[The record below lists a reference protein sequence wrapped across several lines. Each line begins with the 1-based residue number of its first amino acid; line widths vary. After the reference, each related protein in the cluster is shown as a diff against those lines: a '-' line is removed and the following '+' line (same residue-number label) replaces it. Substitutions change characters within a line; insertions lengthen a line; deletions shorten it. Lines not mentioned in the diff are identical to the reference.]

1 VIKNKTAR
9 YSMFGSLYFSQGT
22 VFAYF
27 TSLNALYFLSKG
39 LTMAD
44 VGVFGAIA
52 LIPFV
57 IKIFLGMLSDR
68 VNLLGMGHRKP
79 YILLGLM
86 IQTTCLVLA
95 PFIDPATSYWGF
107 VALAFILQLGMAL
120 YDTCTDGLA
129 LDTTPVEEQGTIQ
142 GFMVGGRAAGV
153 VITASIVGWLA
164 QEVSWT
170 AVFWLLGLLTLV
182 PIPLVLG
189 VKEGKREGDGKF
201 EWGAFA
207 AFKKK
212 PIIALAAAG
221 FLFFMVIA
229 GANQNVNPFL
239 ESEFGISLQRAG
251 LFTTVWGIGV
261 VLGGLLGGR
270 LIDRIGQR
278 RGTMIALF
286 FSFASIL
293 VLAVI
298 PGAGFAWVIVAI
310 FGLSYGTYQTVYFAL
325 AMNHTDPRIAAS
337 MYSIFMAVT
346 NIGQGVGFA
355 VAGGLADI
363 PAVGFRWAFVI
374 LTLFNLLALPLLP
387 VIFKKDRKLPLSRSA
402 EA

>member
-1 VIKNKTAR
+1 MNQKRIAR
-9 YSMFGSLYFSQGT
+9 YAMFGSLYFSQGT

-39 LTMAD
+39 LSMAD

-57 IKIFLGMLSDR
+57 IKIFLGMLSDQ
-68 VNLLGMGHRKP
+68 VNLLNLGHRKP
-79 YILLGLM
+79 YILLGLL
-86 IQTTCLVLA
+86 IQTLCLGIA
-95 PFIDPATSYWGF
+95 PFIDPAVHYWGF
-107 VALAFILQLGMAL
+107 VTLAFVLQLGMAL

-129 LDTTPVEEQGTIQ
+129 LDTTPVQEQGTIQ

-170 AVFWLLGLLTLV
+170 SVFWLLGALTLLPV
-182 PIPLVLG
+182 PFVLS
-189 VKEGKREGDGKF
+189 VREKPRDIDQAF
-201 EWGAFA
+201 HWGAFS
-207 AFKKK
+207 AFKDRSV
-212 PIIALAAAG
+212 IALAAAG
-221 FLFFMVIA
+221 FLFFLVIA

-239 ESEFGISLQRAG
+239 ETSFGITLQQAG
-251 LFTTVWGIGV
+251 LYTTVWGIGV
-261 VLGGLLGGR
+261 VVGGLLGGR
-270 LIDRIGQR
+270 LIDRVGQR
-278 RGTMIALF
+278 GGTLTALL

-293 VLAVI
+293 ALAII
-298 PGAGFAWVIVAI
+298 PDPGFAWAIVAI

-325 AMNHTDPRIAAS
+325 AMNFTDPRIAAS

-355 VAGGLADI
+355 LAGGLAAF

-374 LTLFNLLALPLLP
+374 LSVFNLLALPLLP
-387 VIFKKDRKLPLSRSA
+387 AVFGKRNQAGSGSNGL
-402 EA
+402 

>member
-1 VIKNKTAR
+1 MQKSKTAR
-9 YSMFGSLYFSQGT
+9 YAMFGSLYFSQGT

-39 LTMAD
+39 LSMGD
-44 VGVFGAIA
+44 VGIFGAIA

-57 IKIFLGMLSDR
+57 IKIFLGMLSDQ
-68 VNLLGMGHRKP
+68 VNLLGLGHRKP
-79 YILLGLM
+79 YILLGLL
-86 IQTTCLVLA
+86 IQTVCLALA
-95 PFIDPATSYWGF
+95 PFIDPAASYWGF

-129 LDTTPVEEQGTIQ
+129 LDTTPEAEQGTIQ

-153 VITASIVGWLA
+153 VITASVVGWLA

-170 AVFWLLGLLTLV
+170 AVFWLLGVLTLV
-182 PIPLVLG
+182 PIPLVLSI
-189 VKEGKREGDGKF
+189 KEGQREGDGKF
-201 EWGAFA
+201 EWGAFS
-207 AFKKK
+207 AFKRK

-221 FLFFMVIA
+221 FLFFLVIA

-239 ESEFGISLQRAG
+239 ESEFGITLQRAG
-251 LFTTVWGIGV
+251 LYTTIWGIGV
-261 VLGGLLGGR
+261 VMGGLLGGR
-270 LIDRIGQR
+270 LIDRIGQH
-278 RGTMIALF
+278 RGTLVALF
-286 FSFASIL
+286 FSFISIL
-293 VLAVI
+293 ALAII
-298 PGAGFAWVIVAI
+298 PGSGYAWGIVLV

-346 NIGQGVGFA
+346 NVGQGVGFA
-355 VAGGLADI
+355 VAGGLADL

-374 LTLFNLLALPLLP
+374 LTCINLLALPLLP
-387 VIFKKDRKLPLSRSA
+387 AIFERNKT
-402 EA
+402 

>member
-1 VIKNKTAR
+1 MTMLKSKTAR
-9 YSMFGSLYFSQGT
+9 YAMFGSLYFSQGT
-22 VFAYF
+22 VFSYF

-39 LTMAD
+39 LSMGD

-68 VNLLGMGHRKP
+68 INLLGFGHRKP
-79 YILLGLM
+79 YILIGLF
-86 IQTTCLVLA
+86 IQTVCLFIA
-95 PFIDPATSYWGF
+95 PFIDPAQNYWGF
-107 VALAFILQLGMAL
+107 VALAFILQMGMAL

-153 VITASIVGWLA
+153 VITASLLGVLA
-164 QEVSWT
+164 QQVSWT
-170 AVFWLLGLLTLV
+170 AVFWVLGALTLV
-182 PIPLVLG
+182 PVPLVLAA
-189 VKEGKREGDGKF
+189 KEGEKDVSEDF
-201 EWGAFA
+201 SWAAFA

-251 LFTTVWGIGV
+251 LYTTVWGVGV
-261 VLGGLLGGR
+261 VLGGVLGGR
-270 LIDRIGQR
+270 LIDRIGQKS
-278 RGTMIALF
+278 GTRLALF
-286 FSFASIL
+286 FSFISIL
-293 VLAVI
+293 VLAAI
-298 PGAGFAWVIVAI
+298 PNAGFAWAIVFI
-310 FGLSYGTYQTVYFAL
+310 FGLAYGTYQTVYFAL
-325 AMNHTDPRIAAS
+325 AMHYTEKAIAAS

-355 VAGGLADI
+355 VAGGLAGLQ
-363 PAVGFRWAFVI
+363 AVGFRWAFVI
-374 LTLFNLLALPLLP
+374 LTVFNLLALPLLP
-387 VIFKKDRKLPLSRSA
+387 VVFGKKDKS
-402 EA
+402 

>member
-1 VIKNKTAR
+1 MLNSKTAR

-22 VFAYF
+22 VFSYF

-39 LTMAD
+39 LTMGD

-68 VNLLGMGHRKP
+68 VNLLGYGHRKP
-79 YILLGLM
+79 YILLGLA
-86 IQTTCLVLA
+86 IQTICLFIA
-95 PFIDPATSYWGF
+95 PLIDPAENYWGF

-153 VITASIVGWLA
+153 VITASLLGVLA
-164 QEVSWT
+164 QQVSWT
-170 AVFWLLGLLTLV
+170 AVFWVLGILTLV
-182 PIPLVLG
+182 PVPFVLAA
-189 VKEGKREGDGKF
+189 KEGDRDPSEDF
-201 EWGAFA
+201 SWAAFS

-239 ESEFGISLQRAG
+239 EAEFGISLQRAG
-251 LFTTVWGIGV
+251 LYTTVWGVGV
-261 VLGGLLGGR
+261 VLGGVLGGR
-270 LIDRIGQR
+270 LIDRIGQH
-278 RGTMIALF
+278 RGTLIALF
-286 FSFASIL
+286 FSFVSIL

-298 PGAGFAWVIVAI
+298 PGAGFAWVIVFI
-310 FGLSYGTYQTVYFAL
+310 FGLAYGTYQTVYFSL
-325 AMNHTDPRIAAS
+325 AMHYTEKRIAAS

-355 VAGGLADI
+355 LAGGLADV
-363 PAVGFRWAFVI
+363 PAIGFRWAFVI
-374 LTLFNLLALPLLP
+374 LTVFNLLALPLLP
-387 VIFKKDRKLPLSRSA
+387 MVFGKRSDQ
-402 EA
+402 

>member
-1 VIKNKTAR
+1 MLENKTAR
-9 YSMFGSLYFSQGT
+9 YAMFGTLYFSQGT
-22 VFAYF
+22 VFSYF

-39 LTMAD
+39 LSMGD

-57 IKIFLGMLSDR
+57 IKIFLGMLSDK
-68 VNLLGMGHRKP
+68 VNLLGFGHRKP
-79 YILLGLM
+79 YILLGLL
-86 IQTTCLVLA
+86 IQTICLFIA
-95 PFIDPATSYWGF
+95 PFIDPAESYWGF

-153 VITASIVGWLA
+153 VVTASLLGVLA
-164 QEVSWT
+164 QQVSWT
-170 AVFWLLGLLTLV
+170 AVFWVLGFLTLV
-182 PIPLVLG
+182 PVPLVLAA
-189 VKEGKREGDGKF
+189 KEGERDPSEEF
-201 EWGAFA
+201 SWAAFS
-207 AFKKK
+207 AFKKG

-239 ESEFGISLQRAG
+239 EAEFGISLQRAG
-251 LFTTVWGIGV
+251 LYTTVWGVGV
-261 VLGGLLGGR
+261 VLGGVLGGR
-270 LIDRIGQR
+270 LIDGIGQKA
-278 RGTMIALF
+278 GTRLALF
-286 FSFASIL
+286 FSFFSVL

-298 PGAGFAWVIVAI
+298 PSAGWAWVIVFI
-310 FGLSYGTYQTVYFAL
+310 FGLAYGTYQTVYFAL
-325 AMNHTDPRIAAS
+325 AMHYTEKRIAAS

-355 VAGGLADI
+355 VAGGLANV
-363 PAVGFRWAFVI
+363 PAIGFRWAFAI
-374 LTLFNLLALPLLP
+374 LTCINLLALPLLP
-387 VIFKKDRKLPLSRSA
+387 VVFGKKTP
-402 EA
+402 EN

>member
-1 VIKNKTAR
+1 MLESKTAR
-9 YSMFGSLYFSQGT
+9 YAMFGSLYFSQGT

-39 LTMAD
+39 LTMGD
-44 VGVFGAIA
+44 VGIFGAIA

-68 VNLLGMGHRKP
+68 VNLLGLGHRKP
-79 YILLGLM
+79 YILLGLLV
-86 IQTTCLVLA
+86 QTICLAIA
-95 PFIDPATSYWGF
+95 PFIDPATSYWAF

-129 LDTTPVEEQGTIQ
+129 LDTTPVNEQGTIQ

-153 VITASIVGWLA
+153 VITASVVGWLA

-170 AVFWLLGLLTLV
+170 AVFWLLGALTLV
-182 PIPLVLG
+182 PVPLVLSI
-189 VKEGKREGDGKF
+189 KERVREGVGEF
-201 EWGAFA
+201 EWAAFA
-207 AFKKK
+207 AFKRG

-221 FLFFMVIA
+221 FLFFLVIA

-239 ESEFGISLQRAG
+239 ETEFGISLQRAG

-261 VLGGLLGGR
+261 VAGGLFGGR
-270 LIDRIGQR
+270 LIDRIGQQ
-278 RGTMIALF
+278 RGTLVALF
-286 FSFASIL
+286 FSFISIL
-293 VLAVI
+293 ALALI
-298 PGAGFAWVIVAI
+298 PGPAYAWGIVLI

-325 AMNHTDPRIAAS
+325 AMGHTDPRIAAS

-346 NIGQGVGFA
+346 NVGQGVGFA
-355 VAGGLADI
+355 VAGGLADL
-363 PAVGFRWAFVI
+363 PAIGFRWAFVI
-374 LTLFNLLALPLLP
+374 LTCVNLLALPLLP
-387 VIFKKDRKLPLSRSA
+387 KIFHKDRPITL
-402 EA
+402 E

>member
-1 VIKNKTAR
+1 MLKSKTAR
-9 YSMFGSLYFSQGT
+9 YTMFASLYFSQGT

-44 VGVFGAIA
+44 VGIFGAIA

-68 VNLLGMGHRKP
+68 VNLFNMGHRKP
-79 YILLGLM
+79 YILLGLI
-86 IQTTCLVLA
+86 IQAGCLVLA
-95 PFIDPATSYWGF
+95 PFVDPATSYWGF

-129 LDTTPVEEQGTIQ
+129 LDTTPVDEQGTIQ

-153 VITASIVGWLA
+153 VITASLLGVLA
-164 QEVSWT
+164 QQVSWT

-182 PIPLVLG
+182 PIPMVLG
-189 VKEGKREGDGKF
+189 IKEGAREGDGKF
-201 EWGAFA
+201 EWSAFA
-207 AFKKK
+207 AFKRK

-229 GANQNVNPFL
+229 GANQNLNPFL

-251 LFTTVWGIGV
+251 LYTTVWGIGV
-261 VLGGLLGGR
+261 VLGGVLGGR
-270 LIDRIGQR
+270 LIDRIGQHK
-278 RGTMIALF
+278 GTLIALF
-286 FSFASIL
+286 FSFASVL
-293 VLAVI
+293 ALAVI
-298 PGAGFAWVIVAI
+298 PGTGFAWVIVAV
-310 FGLSYGTYQTVYFAL
+310 FGLAYGTYQTVYFAL
-325 AMNHTDPRIAAS
+325 AMHHTEKSIAAS

-355 VAGGLADI
+355 VAGGLAGL

-374 LTLFNLLALPLLP
+374 LTAFNLLALPLLP
-387 VIFKKDRKLPLSRSA
+387 VVFGKEDRS
-402 EA
+402 

>member
-1 VIKNKTAR
+1 MQQSKIAR

-39 LTMAD
+39 LTMGD
-44 VGVFGAIA
+44 VGIFGAIA

-79 YILLGLM
+79 YILIGLLIQVICLG
-86 IQTTCLVLA
+86 LA

-107 VALAFILQLGMAL
+107 VAVAFILQLGMAL

-129 LDTTPVEEQGTIQ
+129 LDTTPEEEQGTIQ

-153 VITASIVGWLA
+153 VITASVVGWLA

-170 AVFWLLGLLTLV
+170 AVFWLLGVLTLV
-182 PIPLVLG
+182 PIPLVLSI
-189 VKEGKREGDGKF
+189 KEGPREGDGKF
-201 EWGAFA
+201 EWGAFS
-207 AFKKK
+207 AFKRK

-221 FLFFMVIA
+221 FLFFLVIA

-239 ESEFGISLQRAG
+239 ESEFGITLQRAG
-251 LFTTVWGIGV
+251 LYTTIWGIGV

-270 LIDRIGQR
+270 LIDRIGQH
-278 RGTMIALF
+278 RGTLVALF
-286 FSFASIL
+286 FSFISIL
-293 VLAVI
+293 ALAII
-298 PGAGFAWVIVAI
+298 PGSGYAWGIVLV

-325 AMNHTDPRIAAS
+325 AMKHTDPRIAAS

-346 NIGQGVGFA
+346 NVGQGVGFA

-363 PAVGFRWAFVI
+363 PPIGFRWAFVI
-374 LTLFNLLALPLLP
+374 LSCINLLALPLLP
-387 VIFKKDRKLPLSRSA
+387 MVFKRQQT
-402 EA
+402 

>member
-1 VIKNKTAR
+1 MNQKKSVR
-9 YSMFGSLYFSQGT
+9 YAMFGSLYFSQGT

-39 LTMAD
+39 LSMGD

-68 VNLLGMGHRKP
+68 VNLFNLGHRKP
-79 YILLGLM
+79 YILFGLLVQIICLG
-86 IQTTCLVLA
+86 LA
-95 PFIDPATSYWGF
+95 PFIDPAIHYWGF
-107 VALAFILQLGMAL
+107 VTLAFILQLGMAL

-170 AVFWLLGLLTLV
+170 SVFWLLGALTLIPV
-182 PIPLVLG
+182 PFVLS
-189 VKEGKREGDGKF
+189 VREQERDVNQVF
-201 EWGAFA
+201 DWSAFR
-207 AFKKK
+207 AFNNRS
-212 PIIALAAAG
+212 IIALSAAG
-221 FLFFMVIA
+221 FLFFLVIA

-239 ESEFGISLQRAG
+239 ETTFGITLQQAG
-251 LFTTVWGIGV
+251 LYTTVWGMGV
-261 VLGGLLGGR
+261 VLGGLAGGR

-278 RGTMIALF
+278 RGTEIALF
-286 FSFASIL
+286 FSLIS
-293 VLAVI
+293 VLALALI
-298 PGAGFAWVIVAI
+298 PGPGFAWAIVAV
-310 FGLSYGTYQTVYFAL
+310 FGLSYGTYQTVYYAL
-325 AMNHTDPRIAAS
+325 AMHHTDQRIAAS

-355 VAGGLADI
+355 VAGGLADV
-363 PAVGFRWAFVI
+363 PVVGFRWAFVV
-374 LTLFNLLALPLLP
+374 LGVLNLLALPLLP
-387 VIFKKDRKLPLSRSA
+387 LIFGKRSQQATRLS
-402 EA
+402 

>member
-1 VIKNKTAR
+1 MLQNKTAR
-9 YSMFGSLYFSQGT
+9 YTMFGSLYFSQGT
-22 VFAYF
+22 VFSYF

-39 LTMAD
+39 LSMGD

-79 YILLGLM
+79 YILLGLLV
-86 IQTTCLVLA
+86 QALCLGLA
-95 PFIDPATSYWGF
+95 PFVDPATSYWGF

-153 VITASIVGWLA
+153 VITASLLGVLA
-164 QEVSWT
+164 QQVSWT
-170 AVFWLLGLLTLV
+170 AVFWVLGVLTLV
-182 PIPLVLG
+182 PIPLVLAAE
-189 VKEGKREGDGKF
+189 EGEKDVNEEF
-201 EWGAFA
+201 NWAAFA

-221 FLFFMVIA
+221 FLFFLVIA

-251 LFTTVWGIGV
+251 LYTTVWGIGV

-270 LIDRIGQR
+270 LIDHIGQQA
-278 RGTMIALF
+278 GTRLALF
-286 FSFASIL
+286 FSFISIL
-293 VLAVI
+293 VLAAI
-298 PGAGFAWVIVAI
+298 PGAGLAWVIVFI
-310 FGLSYGTYQTVYFAL
+310 FGLAYGTYQTVYFAL
-325 AMNHTDPRIAAS
+325 AMYHTEKSIAAS

-355 VAGGLADI
+355 LAGGLADV
-363 PAVGFRWAFVI
+363 PVLGFRWAFVI
-374 LTLFNLLALPLLP
+374 LTFFNLLALPLLP
-387 VIFKKDRKLPLSRSA
+387 IIFKKEKP
-402 EA
+402 